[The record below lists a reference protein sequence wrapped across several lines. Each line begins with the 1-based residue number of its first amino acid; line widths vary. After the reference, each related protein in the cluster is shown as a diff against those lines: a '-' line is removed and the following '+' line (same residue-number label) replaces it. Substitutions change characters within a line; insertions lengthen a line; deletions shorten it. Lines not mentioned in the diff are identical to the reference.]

1 MSKVEKIIRLFVI
14 LIAMS
19 LILVCFNVILEY
31 LHIDNQ
37 GVLTFLH
44 IAFPISW
51 GTLCGH
57 ICNNMLCL
65 PNKDDKDEG
74 DK

>member
-1 MSKVEKIIRLFVI
+1 MNKVEKIIRVFVI
-14 LIAMS
+14 MIASLLIV
-19 LILVCFNVILEY
+19 VCFNLVIEY

-44 IAFPISW
+44 IAFPLSW

-57 ICNNMLCL
+57 ICNNMLYI
-65 PNKDDKDEG
+65 PNEDDKDKG